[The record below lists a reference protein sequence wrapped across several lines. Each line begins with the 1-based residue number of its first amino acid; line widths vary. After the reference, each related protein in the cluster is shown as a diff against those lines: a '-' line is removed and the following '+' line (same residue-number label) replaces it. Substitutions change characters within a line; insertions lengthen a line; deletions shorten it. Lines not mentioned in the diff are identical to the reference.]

1 MCLTSKTPVLVCG
14 CQKSLVL
21 FLAKKA
27 AGRNC
32 LLILRFASRL
42 FPVLIYSIQCWVQRH
57 LLNSL
62 LLKGSNDHIL
72 NSVSFPFLFL
82 GLGLG
87 SYLGIK
93 FINITFRVFYKQFAN
108 NLNSIALLE

>member
-42 FPVLIYSIQCWVQRH
+42 ICSTEIFHTVL
-57 LLNSL
+57 
-62 LLKGSNDHIL
+62 GAEA
-72 NSVSFPFLFL
+72 PAE
-82 GLGLG
+82 
-87 SYLGIK
+87 
-93 FINITFRVFYKQFAN
+93 QFT
-108 NLNSIALLE
+108 S